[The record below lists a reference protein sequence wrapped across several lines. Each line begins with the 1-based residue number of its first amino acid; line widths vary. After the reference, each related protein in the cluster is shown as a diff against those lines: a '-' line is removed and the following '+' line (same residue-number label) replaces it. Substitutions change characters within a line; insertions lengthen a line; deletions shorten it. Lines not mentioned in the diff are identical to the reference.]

1 MDAATTVFRMNCPER
16 PFRVP
21 RPRMVIAGT
30 HSGAGKTSVVTATL
44 AAMRARGV
52 PVYPFKTGPDYI
64 DPAFHAH
71 VTGTVS
77 RNLDS
82 WLLDAAVL
90 RGLFTRN
97 SGEEGIAVIEGVMG
111 LFDGK
116 GSGHVGSTAHV
127 AEVLDAPVV
136 LVLNA
141 QGLSRSAAAMVA
153 GYASFHPGTRVCG
166 VIANR
171 VKSPRQYALIR
182 ESVEA
187 DCGIPCLGYLPENPA
202 FVLRSRHL
210 GLVPASEVA
219 ALDAVV
225 SALEEAAAATID
237 LDALV
242 AIARSAPLA
251 QRGALPAMIP
261 GPVSSP
267 DIPFPVR
274 IGVARDAAFS
284 FYYQDNFDLLT
295 AMGAELVF
303 FSPVHDAA
311 LPEALHGL
319 YLGGGF
325 PEVFAADL
333 AANPS
338 MRLSVRTALA
348 GGMPAYAECGGMAY
362 LCASLTDGGGTS
374 YSMAGFFQSRVEMTG
389 KLQPFGYAEV
399 EFTRDTILGP
409 AGTRVRT
416 HEFHYS
422 RLVPE
427 NGETADALTIR
438 KDGAPS
444 WNGGLAKGNVLAAY
458 PHMHFYT
465 APALARSFLERCA
478 AFKKGRAT

>member
-1 MDAATTVFRMNCPER
+1 MNCPEL

-21 RPRMVIAGT
+21 RPRVVIAGT
-30 HSGAGKTSVVTATL
+30 HSGAGKTSVVTAIL

-82 WLLDAAVL
+82 WLLDATML

-116 GSGHVGSTAHV
+116 GAGHEGSTAHV

-136 LVLNA
+136 LVVNA

-171 VKSPRQYALIR
+171 AKSPRQYALIR

-225 SALEEAAAATID
+225 SALEEAADATID
-237 LDALV
+237 IDVLV
-242 AIARSAPLA
+242 AIARSASPA
-251 QRGALPAMIP
+251 QRGTLPAMATGP
-261 GPVSSP
+261 GGPL
-267 DIPFPVR
+267 PVR

-284 FYYQDNFDLLT
+284 FYYQDNFDCLT
-295 AMGAELVF
+295 TMGAELVF
-303 FSPVHDAA
+303 FSPMHDAA

-325 PEVFAADL
+325 PEVFAAAL
-333 AANPS
+333 AANS
-338 MRLSVRTALA
+338 AMRLSVRAALA
-348 GGMPAYAECGGMAY
+348 GDMPAYAECGGMAY

-374 YSMAGFFQSRVEMTG
+374 YPMAGFFQSRVEMTG

-399 EFTRDTILGP
+399 EFARDTILGP

-438 KDGAPS
+438 KDDAPS
-444 WNGGLAKGNVLAAY
+444 RNGGLAKGNVLAAY